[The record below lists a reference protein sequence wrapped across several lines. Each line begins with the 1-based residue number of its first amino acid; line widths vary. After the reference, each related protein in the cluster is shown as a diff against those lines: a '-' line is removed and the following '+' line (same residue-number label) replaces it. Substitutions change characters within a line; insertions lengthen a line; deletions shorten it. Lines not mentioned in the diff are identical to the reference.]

1 MIEPNHLRIIAALQ
15 QHGTLTAAA
24 DALCLSQSALSH
36 QIRYLEKKL
45 GLAIWR
51 KEGRRLR
58 LTRAGHLLHQTADK
72 ILPILDQS
80 ERTLKAYAD
89 GKQGVLRI
97 GVECYPC
104 YEWLTGVVADYL
116 GSDPDV
122 DVDIFQRFSF
132 SGIQGL
138 RDFAI
143 DLLVTPDPVEEPGLD
158 YQPLFGYEL
167 ELLVARSHPLAD
179 RAWVTPRQLA
189 GETLITFPVEAPRLD
204 ILSGFMD
211 PAGVRPRAHRQIE
224 SVDIM
229 LQLTEL
235 QRGVA
240 ALPGWLSRRACER
253 LALKS
258 LHLGRQGMQRTL
270 YAGYR
275 DEEASS
281 SYLQA
286 FLRLARERSNG
297 VRYSNI
303 S

>member
-1 MIEPNHLRIIAALQ
+1 MIELNHLRIIAALQ
-15 QHGTLTAAA
+15 RHGTLTAAA

-45 GLAIWR
+45 GLEIWH

-58 LTRAGHLLHQTADK
+58 LTRAGHLLRQTGDK

-104 YEWLTGVVADYL
+104 YEWLTGAIADYL
-116 GSDPDV
+116 NRAPDV

-138 RDFAI
+138 RNFAI
-143 DLLVTPDPVEEPGLD
+143 DLLVTPDPVAESGLEF
-158 YQPLFGYEL
+158 QPLFGYEL
-167 ELLVARSHPLAD
+167 ELLVARSHPLAN

-189 GETLITFPVEAPRLD
+189 AETLITFPVEAQRLD
-204 ILSGFMD
+204 ILSGFLD
-211 PAGVRPRAHRQIE
+211 PAGMRPRAHRQIE
-224 SVDIM
+224 SVEIM

-240 ALPGWLSRRACER
+240 ALPGWLARGACER
-253 LALKS
+253 SALRS
-258 LHLGRQGMQRTL
+258 LRLGRQGMRRTL

-275 DEEASS
+275 DEEAANG
-281 SYLQA
+281 YLQT
-286 FLRLARERSNG
+286 FLRLARERGDG
-297 VRYSNI
+297 VRDRVTS
-303 S
+303 